1 MLLQVHDELLFEVAP
16 GELDAVPR
24 ARTVAM
30 GGAADLAVPLE
41 VSMGWGRSWADAA
54 H

>member
-16 GELDAVPR
+16 GELDTLGDLVR
-24 ARTVAM
+24 QQM
-30 GGAADLAVPLE
+30 CGAYDLRVPLE
-41 VSMGWGRSWADAA
+41 VSMGTGRSWADAA

>member
-16 GELDAVPR
+16 GELAELTELVRAQMCDAFQ
-24 ARTVAM
+24 
-30 GGAADLAVPLE
+30 LSVPLE
-41 VSMGWGRSWADAA
+41 VSTGTGRSWADAA

>member
-1 MLLQVHDELLFEVAP
+1 VRALVA
-16 GELDAVPR
+16 A
-24 ARTVAM
+24 AM

-41 VSMGWGRSWADAA
+41 VSMGSGLSWADAA